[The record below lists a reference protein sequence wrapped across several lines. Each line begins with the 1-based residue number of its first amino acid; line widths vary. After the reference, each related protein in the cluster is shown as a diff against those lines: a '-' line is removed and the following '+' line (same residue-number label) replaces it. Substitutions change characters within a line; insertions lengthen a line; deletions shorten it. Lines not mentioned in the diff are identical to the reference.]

1 MKSVKAGWAAV
12 AALAAMSTVVSAR
25 AEPLKNIVL
34 VHGAWVDG
42 SDWKPVYDHLSAA
55 RAGGMITEA
64 ARVQTAAAP
73 QASKGERKAQK

>member
-34 VHGAWVDG
+34 VHGLGWTGRVG
-42 SDWKPVYDHLSAA
+42 SLSTTISLPRE
-55 RAGGMITEA
+55 RAE
-64 ARVQTAAAP
+64 
-73 QASKGERKAQK
+73 